1 MPRSSWGGGWSSGAE
16 RESEASAGGVRAVI
30 RQILEVVPGGI
41 LRAGKTIFGAGS
53 GWWIGRDADG
63 AGKVD
68 IGSESRYLRFD
79 GVDLTWRSDHTAL
92 EADGTLTAVNGYF
105 SGVLDAPV
113 LDLELMKLCFASISW
128 AQFAVFEAFSDEG
141 GRADP
146 DPSSPDAEVLR
157 GRLWNGGDVTPGRS
171 FGFRSKEYAEIST
184 VYAGAS
190 TAVGLGYLEDAAGT
204 WFADQYKGFE
214 LVVSSGTVRTLAGSS
229 VSPPRLT
236 FAGGETPAAGAYTV
250 RSQPPTAV
258 VGFLSYADSLNG
270 GYGSV
275 HFEVSFDSG
284 AHWLTLYETGV
295 LDRLGGIVAIAAPG
309 RDYEFRITLTN
320 DTQGRGAEVYK
331 LLFCTDPS
339 VWA

>member
-128 AQFAVFEAFSDEG
+128 AQFAVFEAFSDES

-146 DPSSPDAEVLR
+146 DPSRPRRRSRAAGCGTV
-157 GRLWNGGDVTPGRS
+157 GTVTPGRS
-171 FGFRSKEYAEIST
+171 FGFRSKEYADITT
-184 VYAGAS
+184 VYAGTS
-190 TAVGLGYLEDAAGT
+190 TATGPGYLEDAAGT
-204 WFADQYKGFE
+204 WFAEQYKGFE
-214 LVVSSGTVRTLAGSS
+214 LVVSSGTVRTLTGSG
-229 VSPPRLT
+229 SPPRLT
-236 FAGGETPAAGAYTV
+236 FAGVETPAAGRMSSAV
-250 RSQPPTAV
+250 NFQRRSW
-258 VGFLSYADSLNG
+258 
-270 GYGSV
+270 GSCRTGQY
-275 HFEVSFDSG
+275 ERRLWLG
-284 AHWLTLYETGV
+284 AL
-295 LDRLGGIVAIAAPG
+295 
-309 RDYEFRITLTN
+309 
-320 DTQGRGAEVYK
+320 RGQ
-331 LLFCTDPS
+331 F
-339 VWA
+339 

>member
-1 MPRSSWGGGWSSGAE
+1 MPRSGWGGSWAGGGD
-16 RESEASAGGVRAVI
+16 REGEVSAGSVRAVI

-41 LRAGKTIFGAGS
+41 LRAGKTLFGAGS

-128 AQFAVFEAFSDEG
+128 AQFAVFEAFSDEA

-146 DPSSPDAEVLR
+146 DPSSPDATVTR

-171 FGFRSKEYAEIST
+171 FGFRSKEYANITT
-184 VYAGAS
+184 VYAGTS
-190 TAVGLGYLEDAAGT
+190 TAVGPGYLEDAAGT

-214 LVVSSGTVRTLAGSS
+214 LVVSSGTVRTLTGSS
-229 VSPPRLT
+229 VGPPSVVAPTTAPTLT
-236 FAGGETPAAGAYTV
+236 FAGSETPAAGAYVV
-250 RSQPPTAV
+250 RSQLP
-258 VGFLSYADSLNG
+258 NG
-270 GYGSV
+270 GG
-275 HFEVSFDSG
+275 
-284 AHWLTLYETGV
+284 GV
-295 LDRLGGIVAIAAPG
+295 PVVPGQHERRVRLGA
-309 RDYEFRITLTN
+309 L
-320 DTQGRGAEVYK
+320 RGQ
-331 LLFCTDPS
+331 F
-339 VWA
+339 

>member
-128 AQFAVFEAFSDEG
+128 AQFAVFEAFSDES

-146 DPSSPDAEVLR
+146 DPSSPEAR
-157 GRLWNGGDVTPGRS
+157 GHARP
-171 FGFRSKEYAEIST
+171 
-184 VYAGAS
+184 
-190 TAVGLGYLEDAAGT
+190 AVERWG
-204 WFADQYKGFE
+204 Q
-214 LVVSSGTVRTLAGSS
+214 
-229 VSPPRLT
+229 
-236 FAGGETPAAGAYTV
+236 
-250 RSQPPTAV
+250 
-258 VGFLSYADSLNG
+258 
-270 GYGSV
+270 
-275 HFEVSFDSG
+275 
-284 AHWLTLYETGV
+284 
-295 LDRLGGIVAIAAPG
+295 
-309 RDYEFRITLTN
+309 
-320 DTQGRGAEVYK
+320 
-331 LLFCTDPS
+331 
-339 VWA
+339 

>member
-128 AQFAVFEAFSDEG
+128 AQFAVFEAFSDAS

-146 DPSSPDAEVLR
+146 DPSSPEAAVTR
-157 GRLWNGGDVTPGRS
+157 GRLWNGGDVTPGRA
-171 FGFRSKEYAEIST
+171 FGFRSKEYANITT
-184 VYAGAS
+184 VYAGTS
-190 TAVGLGYLEDAAGT
+190 TATGPGYLEDAAGT
-204 WFADQYKGFE
+204 WFAQQYAGFE
-214 LVVSSGTVRTLAGSS
+214 LVVSSGTVRTLTGSS

-236 FAGGETPAAGAYTV
+236 FAGLETPAAGAYVV
-250 RSQPPTAV
+250 RSQLPTAV
-258 VGFLSYADSLNG
+258 VGFLSYAGQHERRLWL
-270 GYGSV
+270 
-275 HFEVSFDSG
+275 G
-284 AHWLTLYETGV
+284 AL
-295 LDRLGGIVAIAAPG
+295 PG
-309 RDYEFRITLTN
+309 QL
-320 DTQGRGAEVYK
+320 
-331 LLFCTDPS
+331 
-339 VWA
+339 